1 MQLEK
6 STLHF
11 LKDLQKNNNRDW
23 FAENK
28 PTYTKVLQNAKDVFA
43 AIHSKLEMHDEIEKS
58 KMMRIYRDVRFSM
71 HVWHMVISYQEI
83 YKVDIVNQDGFN
95 FISDLNK
102 KYKMISKTYP
112 QSSIHLKARI
122 KILDEI
128 ADKWN
133 AGKVRS
139 SGRWMSKIDYD
150 TVLEL
155 KKKKRDR
162 DRKFKEE
169 EKLAKEKR
177 NSELKALMKKRENDL
192 KLQRL
197 KDLEEKEETERS
209 RRIHE
214 LQRSKLD
221 LINKIKA
228 IDRELPSMKKDL
240 NLIKDRIKEINDNQ
254 EQLIKLFEYN
264 NFETS

>member
-1 MQLEK
+1 MLYMQKLVFFYLVLVVFISPATGQDVTKGIVLYKVNNVDENTEVK
-6 STLHF
+6 AVSYKKVKQFRASTVIVTS
-11 LKDLQKNNNRDW
+11 DN
-23 FAENK
+23 
-28 PTYTKVLQNAKDVFA
+28 
-43 AIHSKLEMHDEIEKS
+43 
-58 KMMRIYRDVRFSM
+58 RDVRFSM

-240 NLIKDRIKEINDNQ
+240 NLIKDRIKEIND
-254 EQLIKLFEYN
+254 K
-264 NFETS
+264 TK